1 MVKRIDTIKQQV
13 KTTLSQYMKANYEP
27 KEKDVLDKIASLI
40 NFADTNTVTGQAF
53 KKTLEQVMSAKQD
66 QPNFDELIKKSAR
79 ISNNIEK
86 FIADLKSEV
95 TIDLDCF
102 MASTPT
108 LFQNIDGILS
118 LINKVNA
125 NPSQIP
131 NDNLEPSSQ
140 VNKKTKKT
148 KLIPLTSVASQ
159 TCFPDVSP
167 VFKSLSCFTPVLLV
181 FLFCA
186 SFMIYLGLNHSIPM

>member
-13 KTTLSQYMKANYEP
+13 KTTLSQYMKANYEL
-27 KEKDVLDKIASLI
+27 KEREVLDKIASLV

-53 KKTLEQVMSAKQD
+53 KIKLEQVMSAKQD

-131 NDNLEPSSQ
+131 NDNLKPSSQ
-140 VNKKTKKT
+140 VNKKT

-159 TCFPDVSP
+159 TCFPEVSP

-186 SFMIYLGLNHSIPM
+186 SFMLYLGLNHSIPM